1 MSKVNLITGGGGG
14 IGFECAKKFVG
25 EKLYITGRN
34 EEKLSVKCKE
44 LRDLGVDA
52 NYKVSDISIPE
63 EVEQLFEEITKEGD
77 LGCVLNAAGIS
88 GVGVTGEK
96 VFKID
101 LLGAK
106 KVLDTTLEYATQNT
120 VLILI
125 ASIMGYVVPP
135 NEIYDKYLAEPD
147 LEGAYKVLK
156 FYLDDPNQA
165 YNFCKRG
172 NHLMVTKFAMDFGAK
187 GARLLSISPGIIETP
202 MSAAAMEEA
211 SEIMNQM
218 LAITPIGRFGKPEE
232 IANTVEFLKGEKASF
247 ITGSDILIDG
257 GLLHQMIK

>member
-1 MSKVNLITGGGGG
+1 MEKINLITGGGGG

-34 EEKLSVKCKE
+34 EEKLQNKCKE
-44 LRDLGVDA
+44 LSELGVNA
-52 NYKVSDISIPE
+52 NYKVSDVSKPE
-63 EVEQLFEEITKEGD
+63 EVEKLFEDISSEGNI
-77 LGCVLNAAGIS
+77 GCVLNAAGIS

-96 VFKID
+96 VFNID

-106 KVLDTTLEYATQNT
+106 KVLDTTLKYASEST

-135 NEIYDKYLAEPD
+135 NEMYDKYLAEPD

-187 GARLLSISPGIIETP
+187 GARILSISPGIIETP
-202 MSAAAMEEA
+202 MTVAAMEEA
-211 SEIMNQM
+211 PEIMNQM
-218 LAITPIGRFGKPEE
+218 LSMTPTGRFGKPEE
-232 IANTVEFLKGEKASF
+232 IANTVEFLKSEKASF
-247 ITGSDILIDG
+247 INGSDILIDG
-257 GLLHQMIK
+257 GLIHQMIK

>member
-1 MSKVNLITGGGGG
+1 MKKINLITGGGGG

-34 EEKLSVKCKE
+34 EEKLQGKCKE
-44 LRDLGVDA
+44 LRELGVDA
-52 NYKVSDISIPE
+52 NYKVSDISKPE
-63 EVEQLFEEITKEGD
+63 EVEQLFLDLSQEGE

-96 VFKID
+96 VFNID

-106 KVLDTTLEYATQNT
+106 KVLDTTLKYASKNT

-135 NEIYDKYLAEPD
+135 NEMYDKYLAEPD
-147 LEGAYKVLK
+147 LDGAYKVLK

-187 GARLLSISPGIIETP
+187 GARILSISPGIIETP
-202 MSAAAMEEA
+202 MTVAAMKEA
-211 SEIMNQM
+211 SEVMNQM
-218 LAITPIGRFGKPEE
+218 LAMTPARRFGKPEE
-232 IANTVEFLKGEKASF
+232 IANTVEFLKSEKASF

-257 GLLHQMIK
+257 GLVHQMIK